1 MRLTNKLISYVTEEV
16 AGSEAVI
23 ISKFLKNKKNV
34 SEFLIAEE
42 LKKDI
47 KEVRKLLYK
56 LFRQDLISSI
66 RKKDKQ
72 KGWYIYYWT
81 LKDDQIKK
89 LKIEIDIKK
98 IKQLKKR
105 IKREKENI
113 FFVCENNCIRL
124 NFDRSTDFEFK
135 CPECGSLMHQQ
146 DNEKIKKELNKKIE
160 KLNKSMNK

>member
-1 MRLTNKLISYVTEEV
+1 MRITNKLIDYVTEEV
-16 AGSEAVI
+16 AGQDAIPVSR
-23 ISKFLKNKKNV
+23 FLKNKKNV

-81 LKDDQIKK
+81 LKVGQIKK
-89 LKIEIDIKK
+89 LKTEIDLKK
-98 IKQLKKR
+98 LKTLKKR
-105 IKREKENI
+105 LKREEDHI

-124 NFDRSTDFEFK
+124 NFDQSTNFEFK
-135 CPECGSLMHQQ
+135 CPECGSLMNQQ
-146 DNEKIKKELNKKIE
+146 NNEKNIKELKKDIERLSKKIKE
-160 KLNKSMNK
+160 

>member
-1 MRLTNKLISYVTEEV
+1 MRLTNKLIDYVTEEV
-16 AGSEAVI
+16 AGKEAVP
-23 ISKFLKNKKNV
+23 ISRFLKNKKNV

-47 KEVRKLLYK
+47 KEVRKILYK

-81 LKDDQIKK
+81 LKPSQ
-89 LKIEIDIKK
+89 IKK
-98 IKQLKKR
+98 IKTEIDLKNLKHLKKR
-105 IKREKENI
+105 LQREEDNI
-113 FFVCENNCIRL
+113 FFVCEHNCIRL
-124 NFDRSTDFEFK
+124 NFDQSTNFEFK

-146 DNEKIKKELNKKIE
+146 DNKEIKKQIKKEIDKINKEIK
-160 KLNKSMNK
+160 K